1 METKEKFIKSL
12 IGIYNLDIINYFI
25 NFLKGEQAVLFAL
38 YIGDEH
44 NPSKIS
50 EKLGITKSRMSN
62 IITKLLEKDMIETK
76 SDVLDRRKIV
86 INLKESGRKFIKE
99 KEIEILTIFEI
110 FYLSMGETK
119 IKQLSELLEET
130 TLIMKEVRKW
140 SR

>member
-12 IGIYNLDIINYFI
+12 IGIYNLDIINYFM
-25 NFLKGEQAVLFAL
+25 NFLQGEQAVLFAL
-38 YIGDEH
+38 YIGDEQ

-99 KEIEILTIFEI
+99 KESEILTIFEV

>member
-1 METKEKFIKSL
+1 MAPKEKFIKSL
-12 IGIYNLDIINYFI
+12 IGIYNLDIINYFM
-25 NFLKGEQAVLFAL
+25 NFLQGEQAVLFAL
-38 YIGDEH
+38 YIGDEQ

-99 KEIEILTIFEI
+99 KESEILTIFEV

>member
-25 NFLKGEQAVLFAL
+25 NFLQGEQAVLFAL

-62 IITKLLEKDMIETK
+62 IITKLLEKDMVETK
-76 SDVLDRRKIV
+76 SDILDRRKIV

>member
-12 IGIYNLDIINYFI
+12 IGIYNLDIINYFM
-25 NFLKGEQAVLFAL
+25 NFLQGEQAVLFAL

-62 IITKLLEKDMIETK
+62 IITKLLKKDMIETK

-86 INLKESGRKFIKE
+86 INLKESGRKYIKE
-99 KEIEILTIFEI
+99 KEIEILTIFEV
-110 FYLSMGETK
+110 FYLKMGETK

>member
-12 IGIYNLDIINYFI
+12 IGIYNLDIINYFM
-25 NFLKGEQAVLFAL
+25 NFLQGEQAVLFAL
-38 YIGDEH
+38 YIGDEQ

-86 INLKESGRKFIKE
+86 INWKESGRKFIKE
-99 KEIEILTIFEI
+99 KESEILTIFEV

-130 TLIMKEVRKW
+130 TLIMKEVRK
-140 SR
+140 

>member
-12 IGIYNLDIINYFI
+12 IGIYNLDIINYFM
-25 NFLKGEQAVLFAL
+25 NFLQGEQAVLFAL
-38 YIGDEH
+38 YIGDEQ

-99 KEIEILTIFEI
+99 KESEILTIFEV

-130 TLIMKEVRKW
+130 TLIMKEVRK
-140 SR
+140 

>member
-12 IGIYNLDIINYFI
+12 IGIYNLDIINYFM
-25 NFLKGEQAVLFAL
+25 NFLQGEQAVLFAL

-62 IITKLLEKDMIETK
+62 IITKLLKKDMIETK

-86 INLKESGRKFIKE
+86 INLKESGRKYIKE
-99 KEIEILTIFEI
+99 KEIEILTIFEV
-110 FYLSMGETK
+110 FYLKMGETK

-130 TLIMKEVRKW
+130 TLIMKEVRK
-140 SR
+140 

>member
-62 IITKLLEKDMIETK
+62 IITKLLEKDMVETK
-76 SDVLDRRKIV
+76 SDILDRRKIV